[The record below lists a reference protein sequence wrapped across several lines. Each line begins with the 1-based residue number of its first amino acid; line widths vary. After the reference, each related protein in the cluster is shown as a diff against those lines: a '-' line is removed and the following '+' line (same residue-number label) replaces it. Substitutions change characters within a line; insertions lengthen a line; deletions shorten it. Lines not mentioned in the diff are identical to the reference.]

1 MIVENAKSTE
11 SATTF
16 TAHSTNSDNIAHRE
30 HYVIFHWLA
39 SERLNG
45 YDRQGYYLLVTR
57 FLADS
62 EDVYPVYDLISYEKL
77 YSSYFGRGL
86 LFELCE

>member
-1 MIVENAKSTE
+1 MEY
-11 SATTF
+11 
-16 TAHSTNSDNIAHRE
+16 
-30 HYVIFHWLA
+30 YVVFHWLA

-45 YDRQGYYLLVTR
+45 YDRHRHGLLAAQ
-57 FLADS
+57 FLMATKDA
-62 EDVYPVYDLISYEKL
+62 YPVYNLVPYERL